1 MDKVSTNT
9 NPQENELDSQLIQ
22 NENGISQTVI
32 RSIKAVLSKP
42 GDIYKLFFL
51 FTKKLNKLFS
61 ISQSSL
67 IVHSKQDG
75 KLKVLA
81 MKGENGTRKGLALT
95 LPEKDSLLY
104 KVFTDG
110 QFYIQNQPK
119 NFDGN
124 FIEEKILKD
133 DTTQSLAILPISQNG
148 LRSGLICL
156 SSPKQ
161 DAFATIEN
169 GLMDEILENFSLNL
183 IKRMPPT
190 NI

>member
-1 MDKVSTNT
+1 MEKVLTRS
-9 NPQENELDSQLIQ
+9 NPEESGLDSQLTQ
-22 NENGISQTVI
+22 NENSLSQRVF
-32 RSIKAVLSKP
+32 RSIKAILSKP

-51 FTKKLNKLFS
+51 FTKKLNRLYS

-75 KLKVLA
+75 KLKVIA
-81 MKGENGTRKGLALT
+81 MKGENGARKGLALT

-104 KVFTDG
+104 KVFADG
-110 QFYIQNQPK
+110 RFYIQNHPK
-119 NFDGN
+119 NFSGN
-124 FIEEKILKD
+124 FIEEKILKN
-133 DTTQSLAILPISQNG
+133 DTAQSFAILPISQNG
-148 LRSGLICL
+148 TRNGLICL

-161 DAFATIEN
+161 DAFATFEN
-169 GLMDEILENFSLNL
+169 GPMNEILEDFSLNL

>member
-1 MDKVSTNT
+1 MDKVLTNI

-22 NENGISQTVI
+22 NENGLSQKVI

-42 GDIYKLFFL
+42 GDIYRLFFL
-51 FTKKLNKLFS
+51 FTKKLNRLFS

-67 IVHSKQDG
+67 IVYSKQDG

-81 MKGENGTRKGLALT
+81 MRGENGTRKGLALT
-95 LPEKDSLLY
+95 LPEKNSLLY

-110 QFYIQNQPK
+110 RFYIQNHPK
-119 NFDGN
+119 DFNGN

-133 DTTQSLAILPISQNG
+133 DTTQSLAILPISRDG
-148 LRSGLICL
+148 SRSGLICL
-156 SSPKQ
+156 SSPNR
-161 DAFATIEN
+161 DAFTIFEN
-169 GLMDEILENFSLNL
+169 GLMDGILENFSLNL

>member
-1 MDKVSTNT
+1 MNKVSRNT

-22 NENGISQTVI
+22 NENGISQTVL
-32 RSIKAVLSKP
+32 RSIKAVLAKP

-67 IVHSKQDG
+67 IVHSKHDG

-81 MKGENGTRKGLALT
+81 MKGENGIRKGLALT

-104 KVFTDG
+104 KVFADG
-110 QFYIQNQPK
+110 RFYIQNHKK

-133 DTTQSLAILPISQNG
+133 DTTQSFAILPISQDG
-148 LRSGLICL
+148 SRSGLICL

-183 IKRMPPT
+183 TKRMPPT